1 MGGRDNITAVLFRI
15 GGGDEKPASGETLED
30 TKTDLDSRAVLEAAG
45 PAAATQEAPRR
56 RRRRLRVAAITAIV
70 LVVLAAGTV
79 GAVAGL
85 RHVYFIGQDDR
96 GLVTL
101 YRGLP
106 YELPAGIKL
115 YSKKYVSSVQ
125 LRRLRPFERRR
136 LVNHKLR
143 SHNEA
148 ARVIRD
154 LERR

>member
-1 MGGRDNITAVLFRI
+1 MFRVA
-15 GGGDEKPASGETLED
+15 GEDEKLATGETAED
-30 TKTDLDSRAVLEAAG
+30 TRPDLDSHAVRDAVG
-45 PAAATQEAPRR
+45 PAARR
-56 RRRRLRVAAITAIV
+56 RAPSGGRRLRVAAITAAV
-70 LVVLAAGTV
+70 LVLLAAGSV
-79 GAVAGL
+79 GAVIGL

-115 YSKKYVSSVQ
+115 YQKRYVSSVQ

-136 LVNHKLR
+136 LVDHKLR
-143 SHNEA
+143 SHSEA